1 VALAAVVGS
10 PDEVRGEI
18 VKAFVVLAPGA
29 EASPDLAAELQG
41 FVRSRLGFHEYP
53 REVEFAN
60 ALPLTTT
67 GKIRRR
73 ELRRLEAE
81 RKRRVSTP

>member
-1 VALAAVVGS
+1 
-10 PDEVRGEI
+10 VRGEI

-29 EASPDLAAELQG
+29 EPSPELASELQG
-41 FVRSRLGFHEYP
+41 FVRSRLAVHEYP

-67 GKIRRR
+67 GKIRRG
-73 ELRRLEAE
+73 ELRRLEVE
-81 RKRRVSTP
+81 RKRRTGAL